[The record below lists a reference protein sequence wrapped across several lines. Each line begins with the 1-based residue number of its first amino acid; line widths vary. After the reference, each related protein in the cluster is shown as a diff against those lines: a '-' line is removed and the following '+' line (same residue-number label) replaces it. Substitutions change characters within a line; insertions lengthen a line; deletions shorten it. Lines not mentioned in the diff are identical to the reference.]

1 MRTIAL
7 RRGLAALLV
16 AALSYGV
23 QADEKSANTLRIG
36 YQKYGTLVLLKA
48 RGTLEKRLAE
58 DGVKVQWTEFPG
70 GPQLLEGLNVGS
82 IDFGV
87 TGETPPVFA
96 QAAGA
101 DLLYVAYEPPAPTS
115 EAILLPK
122 DSPIRSVAELKGR
135 KVALNKG
142 SNVHYLLVRALEQA
156 GLKYSDI
163 QPVYLP
169 PADARAAFERHSVDA
184 WVIWDPYQAAAEKQL
199 SARVLVDG
207 RELVDNHQFYLATR
221 TYAQRHPQVLDKL
234 VDEIRQVGDW
244 SRANPQQ
251 VTEQVAPL
259 LGLPADITLT
269 AVKRQ
274 GYGAQ
279 LINRQGRQLTLES
292 IAMSLEIFW
301 FLPTHGDGH
310 YLGTTQGARAVDHG
324 YLQQIAQAADRL
336 GFGGVLIP
344 TGRSCEDSWLV
355 AASLIPVTQRL
366 KFLVA
371 LRPGI
376 ISPTV
381 AARQAAT
388 LDRLSN
394 GRALFNLVT
403 GGDPDELA
411 GDGLHLSHAER
422 YEASVEFTRI
432 WRRVLEGETV
442 DYAGKHIQVKG
453 AKLLYPPLQQ
463 PRPPLYFGG
472 SSEAAQDLA
481 AEQVE
486 LYLTWGEPPAAVAEK
501 IAQVREKAARQ
512 GRQVRFG
519 IRLHVIVRET
529 SEEAWQ
535 AADRLIAHL
544 DDDTIARAQASL
556 ARFDSVGQQR
566 MAALHGGSRDNL
578 EVSPNLWAGVGL
590 VRGGAGTAL
599 VGDGPTVAARVREY
613 AELGIDTFIFSGYPH
628 LEESYRVA
636 ELLFPH
642 LDVQRP
648 AQPEGRGYVSPFGE
662 MVANDILPRQAAQS

>member
-1 MRTIAL
+1 PAKP
-7 RRGLAALLV
+7 RR
-16 AALSYGV
+16 S
-23 QADEKSANTLRIG
+23 S
-36 YQKYGTLVLLKA
+36 
-48 RGTLEKRLAE
+48 
-58 DGVKVQWTEFPG
+58 P
-70 GPQLLEGLNVGS
+70 S
-82 IDFGV
+82 
-87 TGETPPVFA
+87 
-96 QAAGA
+96 AAGA

-184 WVIWDPYQAAAEKQL
+184 WVIWDPYQAAAET
-199 SARVLVDG
+199 AVVRAG
-207 RELVDNHQFYLATR
+207 
-221 TYAQRHPQVLDKL
+221 P
-234 VDEIRQVGDW
+234 GGW
-244 SRANPQQ
+244 SRAGRQPPVLPRHPDLRATASAGARQAGGRDPPGRRL
-251 VTEQVAPL
+251 VAGQPAAGDRAGRAAARAARRHHPYRGEAP
-259 LGLPADITLT
+259 GLRRAVDHPGGGRGAAEDRRHLYPAEADSQT
-269 AVKRQ
+269 AEHQ
-274 GYGAQ
+274 GRDLDAAG
-279 LINRQGRQLTLES
+279 RQGRQRTLSPYRPHTDTIIARLRHAGALTLES